1 MDIEL
6 KQYAKRSRLPLKALR
21 WMVREGLIQDP
32 LTGHDLVGLALLER
46 VWGRQELLRIQFK
59 KMSQKKR
66 KEFLEKIDLE
76 TRWERYAFARF
87 RNLPRGKKLPMKRLI
102 GEIEMTFDLRL
113 DHWQIQ
119 RLYRV
124 RQKIYHLRMK
134 EKTSSKCGNK

>member
-1 MDIEL
+1 MDIE
-6 KQYAKRSRLPLKALR
+6 QYAKRSRLPLKALR

-46 VWGRQELLRIQFK
+46 VWMRRDFLRFQLQKF
-59 KMSQKKR
+59 SQKR
-66 KEFLEKIDLE
+66 RQDLLEKSELE

-102 GEIEMTFDLRL
+102 GEIEMTFNLRL

-119 RLYRV
+119 RLYRI

-134 EKTSSKCGNK
+134 EKTSSKSGK